1 MQAKIQA
8 IQAKVQQ
15 CIALAESK
23 FGIKMPAVQVRFDL
37 RGRAAG
43 MAGCQRSW
51 MGPSTN
57 FYLRFNVQHMQLG
70 GQTWEHLL
78 NDTVPHE
85 VAHTVC
91 QAFPQFGR
99 NHDAGWKRVCIALGG
114 NGQRC
119 YGEDDAPEAIAKM
132 RPYTYIT
139 TLGYRVAV
147 TPKVHAN
154 IQRGSAYSFKGGKGR
169 VTKDCAYHMTAAVQA
184 TKVAPVAKPVDDVL
198 KLGGKM
204 VTVQVKQP
212 APKAK
217 VAVPAGAS
225 KADQLRA
232 YLAQAKADVGSEAEE
247 KTVLWAIATLGMT
260 RTLARTYVKN
270 NWNKV

>member
-1 MQAKIQA
+1 MQSKIEQVK
-8 IQAKVQQ
+8 QKVAQ

-99 NHDAGWKRVCIALGG
+99 NHDAGWKRVCVALGG
-114 NGQRC
+114 NGRRC
-119 YGEDDAPEAIAKM
+119 YSEEDAPEAIVAQ
-132 RPYTYIT
+132 RPYTYVT
-139 TLGYRVAV
+139 TLGHRIAV
-147 TPKVHAN
+147 SAAIHRKIQQGSVRIAN
-154 IQRGSAYSFKGGKGR
+154 NGRGR
-169 VTKDCAYHMTAAVQA
+169 LTKDCAYFLTATAPA
-184 TKVAPVAKPVDDVL
+184 TAPVV
-198 KLGGKM
+198 
-204 VTVQVKQP
+204 QP

-217 VAVPAGAS
+217 AVAPVARSVVAPAGAS

-232 YLAQAKADVGSEAEE
+232 YLAQAKRDVGSEAEE
-247 KTVLWAIATLGMT
+247 KTVLWAMATLGMT